1 MKLAFGSDHAGFLMK
16 DALAHIAGTWG
27 HEVLDVGAANAAD
40 SVDYPDFAAAVGRAV
55 VGKQADLGVLVC
67 GTGLGVS
74 IAANKLHGVRAA
86 LCGDVFSAKMA
97 RRHNDANVICL
108 GSRVVGIGLA
118 EEILRAFLEAS
129 FEGARHVGR
138 IAKITALDDARK

>member
-16 DALAHIAGTWG
+16 DALAQLAGTWG
-27 HEVLDVGAANAAD
+27 HEIVDLGAKNAAD

-118 EEILRAFLEAS
+118 EEILRAFLDAS

>member
-16 DALAHIAGTWG
+16 DALAHSAGTWG
-27 HEVLDVGAANAAD
+27 HEILDVGAANASD

-97 RRHNDANVICL
+97 RRHNDANVLCL